1 MFSVLFSTFGFM
13 VDVLLLILLV
23 VLLMVSI
30 GNFKS
35 LVIFLLS
42 FFGGI
47 LGSGFGLIIVCL
59 GLIVVGLGLTVI
71 CFGDLCFISFFGAI
85 FF

>member
-13 VDVLLLILLV
+13 VDVVLLILLV

-30 GNFKS
+30 GGFKS

-59 GLIVVGLGLTVI
+59 GLTVI
-71 CFGDLCFISFFGAI
+71 CFGDLCFISFFWRD
-85 FF
+85 FLLK